1 MAKTLGQLSAAVIE
15 QVERMYGSCDV
26 DIIRFINSGQ
36 LELAVETSERKPAT
50 IAVVNGV
57 GTLPTDC
64 LFPSQVFKA
73 GIAIPMVPSGSKDAT
88 QPVTTESW
96 MIAEGKLKIVPAATG
111 SYELAYVSMPTEL
124 VGDSDVPALSHADD
138 FLIAYAIWKAVVAI
152 KGVSEQASYWR
163 QETERERLL
172 WKKINEKGNSRPRF
186 ARYRSWV

>member
-15 QVERMYGSCDV
+15 QVERTCGSCDV
-26 DIIRFINSGQ
+26 DIVRFINSGQ
-36 LELAVETSERKPAT
+36 LELSVETSERKPAT
-50 IAVVNGV
+50 IAVVNGS

-64 LFPSQVFKA
+64 LFPSQVFKT
-73 GIAIPMVPSGSKDAT
+73 GVAIPMVPSGSKDAT

-96 MIAEGKLKIVPAATG
+96 MIAEGKLKIIPAATG
-111 SYELAYVSMPTEL
+111 SYELAYVPMPPEL

-138 FLIAYAIWKAVVAI
+138 FLIAYAVWKAVAAI
-152 KGVSEQASYWR
+152 DGAGTQANYWW